1 MTKRTATAEIRRTD
15 QGYVAVTQVGKTRQD
30 YPLPADPADAAAYA
44 EHFRAE
50 AGAPRFS
57 VPGRRLIAQPSS
69 TQRYPGARS
78 GNV

>member
-50 AGAPRFS
+50 AERQGYQVAVR
-57 VPGRRLIAQPSS
+57 IDE
-69 TQRYPGARS
+69 
-78 GNV
+78 